1 MVWMTNLI
9 YVLIVLVLSPAI
21 LCRQLIGRRPIVGLF
36 QKLSGKIAPRQTD
49 GKCIWFHAVSLG
61 EINVLQSVVE
71 HWKKRFPA
79 CDVAISTT
87 TRTGMERAR
96 EIFPGLNIFYMPYD
110 FSWAVNRVV
119 KRLRPSKIVLAE
131 LEVWPNLLRI
141 AHQNEIPVSIINGRL
156 SQKSF
161 HAYIRFGFFVK
172 PLFKMLESAG
182 VQNKTYKSRFVE
194 LGVDPKKVVVTG
206 NIKFDNANQARYGQ
220 DSPNKALG
228 ELEFTD
234 ELLWVAG
241 STHHPE
247 EQTIVRVYR
256 ELKRSHTQLRLV
268 IVPRHP
274 ERGDELVDLVAKQG
288 IPVFQRSK
296 QQYSDLA
303 NRDTETIIVADTIGE
318 LTHWWKLANIAFVG
332 GSMTSRGGQNMIEP
346 AALGTAVCFGPNTWN
361 FSVEVN
367 LLLSNDGAVE
377 VRSEQELAQFVH
389 QCIDSKAFRQKLAD
403 KAKSVIAEQNGAI
416 DKTIDLIS
424 HGIASLQQVNQDAA

>member
-9 YVLIVLVLSPAI
+9 YLLIVLVLSPAI
-21 LCRQLIGRRPIVGLF
+21 LCRQLMGRRPIVGLF
-36 QKLSGKIAPRQTD
+36 QKLSGNIAPRQTD
-49 GKCIWFHAVSLG
+49 GDCIWFHAVSLG

-71 HWKKRFPA
+71 HWKTKFPA

-87 TRTGMERAR
+87 TQTGMERAR

-110 FSWAVNRVV
+110 FSWSINRVI

-141 AHQNEIPVSIINGRL
+141 AKQNEIPVSIINGRL

-161 HAYIRFGFFVK
+161 HAYARFGFFVK
-172 PLFKMLESAG
+172 PLFKLLESVA
-182 VQNKTYKSRFVE
+182 VQNNTYKSRFVD

-206 NIKFDNANQARYGQ
+206 NVKFDNANQARCGQ
-220 DSPNKALG
+220 IQANKALD
-228 ELEFTD
+228 ELDFTG

-256 ELKRSHTQLRLV
+256 ELKRSFAQLRLV

-274 ERGDELVDLVAKQG
+274 ERGAELVELIGKEG

-296 QQYSDLA
+296 QEYSDLA
-303 NRDTETIIVADTIGE
+303 NCDSKTIVVVDTIGE
-318 LTHWWKLANIAFVG
+318 LTHWWKLSDIAFVG

-361 FSVEVN
+361 FSNEVN

-377 VRSEQELAQFVH
+377 VRSEQELTQFVH
-389 QCIDSKAFRQKLAD
+389 RCIESQAFRQELAE
-403 KAKSVIAEQNGAI
+403 KAKSVIADQNGATG
-416 DKTIDLIS
+416 KTIELIS
-424 HGIASLQQVNQDAA
+424 DGIASEQHVNQDAA